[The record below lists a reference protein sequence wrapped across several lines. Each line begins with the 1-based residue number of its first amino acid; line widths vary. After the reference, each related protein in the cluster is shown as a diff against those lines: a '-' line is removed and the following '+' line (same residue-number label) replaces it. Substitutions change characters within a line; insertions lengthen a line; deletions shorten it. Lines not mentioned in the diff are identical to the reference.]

1 MVVNQ
6 SLYFLQTAAGHDI
19 GEGFLVPLHLEAAV
33 LPLFIDFYERGLDYV
48 FFGGGLADHL

>member
-19 GEGFLVPLHLEAAV
+19 GEGFLIALHLEAAV

-48 FFGGGLADHL
+48 FF